1 MKLEPNEFEM
11 EHQVTYYECDPPGF
25 VTTGMLIN
33 MAVLVSAKQSDS
45 LQVGTDFVNDNG
57 GGWVITNYEIN
68 VNDLP
73 RIDEVVVLGTRAT
86 SYNRYFA
93 FREFWVRDQS
103 GHEYAHIAG
112 MFVFMDF
119 ASRKMAKIP
128 ASIIDPYHST
138 EVKRIQRIANPDAIE
153 ADEAVDS
160 NQYRVRYY
168 DIDSN
173 HHVNNSHYFDW
184 MLDVLGADFLKTH
197 TLKKMNIKYAREIR
211 YGQMVDSFATVP
223 QTDSQDTE
231 LMTKHEIKVDNVLTT
246 QANCWW
252 IKRSQN

>member
-1 MKLEPNEFEM
+1 
-11 EHQVTYYECDPPGF
+11 
-25 VTTGMLIN
+25 
-33 MAVLVSAKQSDS
+33 
-45 LQVGTDFVNDNG
+45 
-57 GGWVITNYEIN
+57 
-68 VNDLP
+68 
-73 RIDEVVVLGTRAT
+73 
-86 SYNRYFA
+86 
-93 FREFWVRDQS
+93 
-103 GHEYAHIAG
+103 
-112 MFVFMDF
+112 
-119 ASRKMAKIP
+119 MAKIP